1 MRYDPNDA
9 ADKAAYDAVMT
20 LDFGVKVVV
29 VRGRKI
35 PRGTTGR
42 VFWTGD
48 NGYGP
53 SVGFEDPKG
62 DRQFTSLSNI
72 EVVPPPHVRPGEW
85 PLYLNSLTQT
95 VRFDVTKG
103 DFVRIKGEPAK
114 VGKVF
119 YRSGDRLGF
128 KDFGLLG
135 DSNEV
140 YWANLPQVEI
150 SVEGR
155 WEAVTVRGQAF
166 PTVIARRDVW
176 AAYPAPFNQVAFFRE
191 DGGSFLALDENFS
204 VIARVPQLQG
214 VE

>member
-1 MRYDPNDA
+1 MRYDPYDA

-29 VRGRKI
+29 VGGRKI

-48 NGYGP
+48 KGYGL
-53 SVGFEDPKG
+53 SVGFEDQKG
-62 DRQFTSLSNI
+62 NSQFTSAKNV
-72 EVVPPPHVRPGEW
+72 EVVPPPHVQPGEW
-85 PLYLNSLTQT
+85 SLYLNSVTTT
-95 VRFDVTKG
+95 VRYDVAKG
-103 DFVRIKGEPAK
+103 DIVRLKAEPAK

-119 YRSGDRLGF
+119 YRSADRLGF
-128 KDFGLLG
+128 KDVGLL
-135 DSNEV
+135 DEPEV
-140 YWANLPQVEI
+140 FWADLSQVEI
-150 SVEGR
+150 SVEDR
-155 WEAVTVRGQAF
+155 WEAVTVRGKAF
-166 PTVIARRDVW
+166 PTVIARRDFW
-176 AAYPAPFNQVAFFRE
+176 ASYPAPFNKVAFFRE

>member
-1 MRYDPNDA
+1 VRYDPNDE

-29 VRGRKI
+29 VGGRKI

-48 NGYGP
+48 KGYGP
-53 SVGFEDPKG
+53 SVGFEDSKG
-62 DRQFTSLSNI
+62 GSHFTSVKNV

-85 PLYLNSLTQT
+85 PLYLNSITT
-95 VRFDVTKG
+95 IVRHDVAKG
-103 DFVRIKGEPAK
+103 DIVRIKGEPAK

-128 KDFGLLG
+128 KDSGLLA
-135 DSNEV
+135 EV
-140 YWANLPQVEI
+140 YWANLRQVEVA
-150 SVEGR
+150 VEDR
-155 WEAVTVRGQAF
+155 WEAVTVRGKPF
-166 PTVIARRDVW
+166 PTVIARRDFW
-176 AAYPAPFNQVAFFRE
+176 SAHPAPFNKVAFFRE